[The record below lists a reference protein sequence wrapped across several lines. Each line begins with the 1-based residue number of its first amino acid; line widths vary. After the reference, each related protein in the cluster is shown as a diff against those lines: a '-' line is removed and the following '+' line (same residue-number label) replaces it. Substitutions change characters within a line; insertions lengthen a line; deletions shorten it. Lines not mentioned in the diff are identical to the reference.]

1 MESRVFPRRP
11 AIVVVLAVCATV
23 AVVALL
29 GTVDPWT
36 PKVGLFAG
44 GADLHVYRDG
54 GWRVLHGLPLYSG
67 PVALGLLYTYTPFS
81 AIAFVPLERIPGA
94 YVDNLWMA
102 FNLGV
107 LACCVLLC
115 WRILGYRITPHLLAV
130 AALTAVTCTF
140 VEPVRTTLFYGQ
152 INLVLMLWVL
162 WDFSRTERSVLR
174 GVGIG
179 LGAAVKLTPGFFV
192 IQLLALRQWR
202 AAAVATSV
210 FAGTVALAWV
220 IVPNDSRRYWTSTF
234 FDSTRIAD
242 DAHPS
247 NQSLRGTLARLTDG
261 QVPPWLWLILA
272 GAVTVVGLVVSV
284 RLYERGERLLSVV
297 LGGLTAAVVSPFSW
311 SHHWVWLVPLMVYL
325 MHRAVS
331 DSRRWWFVCA
341 ALFASTAAWP
351 YWWSPDFA
359 VVGLF
364 LFPPSWPVAFVLQ
377 NIFVLVYVPVLVSA
391 TRMVT
396 RRTRNRP
403 ILTSVAT
410 YPPAPDEAVLPSCR
424 KSA

>member
-11 AIVVVLAVCATV
+11 VVVVALAVCATL

-107 LACCVLLC
+107 LAGCILLC
-115 WRILGYRITPHLLAV
+115 WRILGYRITPYLLLV
-130 AALTAVTCTF
+130 TALTTVTCTF

-152 INLVLMLWVL
+152 VNLVLMLWVL
-162 WDFSRTERSVLR
+162 WDFSRPERSVLR

-192 IQLLALRQWR
+192 VQLLALRQWR

-210 FAGTVALAWV
+210 FAGTVAFAWV
-220 IVPNDSRRYWTSTF
+220 IVPDDSRRYWTSTF

-247 NQSLRGTLARLTDG
+247 NQSLRGTLTRLTDG
-261 QVPPWLWLILA
+261 QAPPWLWLILA
-272 GAVTVVGLVVSV
+272 GAVAVAGLVVSV

-325 MHRAVS
+325 MQRAVT
-331 DSRRWWFVCA
+331 DTGRWWFAFA

-364 LFPPSWPVAFVLQ
+364 LFPPSWPVAFLLQ
-377 NIFVLVYVPVLVSA
+377 NIYVLVYFPVLASA
-391 TRMVT
+391 IRMVT
-396 RRTRNRP
+396 RRTRHRP
-403 ILTSVAT
+403 NLTSVVT
-410 YPPAPDEAVLPSCR
+410 YPQAPEPPEMSLR
-424 KSA
+424 SA

>member
-1 MESRVFPRRP
+1 METRVFPRRP
-11 AIVVVLAVCATV
+11 AIVVALAVCATL
-23 AVVALL
+23 AVVAVL

-36 PKVGLFAG
+36 PKIGLFTG

-81 AIAFVPLERIPGA
+81 AIVFVPLERIPGA

-107 LACCVLLC
+107 LAGCILLC
-115 WRILGYRITPHLLAV
+115 WRILGYRITPHLLLV
-130 AALTAVTCTF
+130 TALTTVTCTF

-152 INLVLMLWVL
+152 VNLVLMLWVL
-162 WDFSRTERSVLR
+162 WDFSRPERSVLR

-192 IQLLALRQWR
+192 VQLLALRQWR
-202 AAAVATSV
+202 AAAAATSI
-210 FAGTVALAWV
+210 FAGTVAFAWV
-220 IVPNDSRRYWTSTF
+220 IVPDDSRRYWTSTF
-234 FDSTRIAD
+234 FDSTRITD

-247 NQSLRGTLARLTDG
+247 NQSLRGTLTRLTDG
-261 QVPPWLWLILA
+261 QAPPWLWLILA
-272 GAVTVVGLVVSV
+272 GAVAVVGLVVSV

-331 DSRRWWFVCA
+331 DTGRWWFAFA

-364 LFPPSWPVAFVLQ
+364 LFPPSWPVAFGLQ
-377 NIFVLVYVPVLVSA
+377 NIYVLVYVPVLVSA
-391 TRMVT
+391 IRMVT
-396 RRTRNRP
+396 RRTRHRP
-403 ILTSVAT
+403 ILTLVVT
-410 YPPAPDEAVLPSCR
+410 YPPAPEPSEMSLR
-424 KSA
+424 SA

>member
-1 MESRVFPRRP
+1 METRVFPRRP
-11 AIVVVLAVCATV
+11 ATVVALAVCATL
-23 AVVALL
+23 AVVAVL

-36 PKVGLFAG
+36 PKIGLFTG

-81 AIAFVPLERIPGA
+81 AIVFVPLERIPGA

-107 LACCVLLC
+107 LAGCILLC
-115 WRILGYRITPHLLAV
+115 WRILGYRITPHLLLV
-130 AALTAVTCTF
+130 TALTTVTCTF

-152 INLVLMLWVL
+152 VNLVLMLWVL
-162 WDFSRTERSVLR
+162 WDFSRPERSVLR

-179 LGAAVKLTPGFFV
+179 LGAAVKLTPSFFV
-192 IQLLALRQWR
+192 VQLLALRQWR
-202 AAAVATSV
+202 AAAAATSV
-210 FAGTVALAWV
+210 FAGTVAFAWV
-220 IVPNDSRRYWTSTF
+220 IVPDDSRRYWTSTF

-247 NQSLRGTLARLTDG
+247 NQSLRGTLTRLTDG
-261 QVPPWLWLILA
+261 QAPPWLWLILA
-272 GAVTVVGLVVSV
+272 GAVAVVGLVVSV
-284 RLYERGERLLSVV
+284 RLYGRGERLLSVV

-325 MHRAVS
+325 MQRAVT
-331 DSRRWWFVCA
+331 DTGRWWFAFA
-341 ALFASTAAWP
+341 ALFASTAAWQ

-364 LFPPSWPVAFVLQ
+364 LFPPSWPVAFLLQ
-377 NIFVLVYVPVLVSA
+377 NIYVLVYVPVLASA
-391 TRMVT
+391 IRMVT
-396 RRTRNRP
+396 RRTRHRP
-403 ILTSVAT
+403 ILTSVVT
-410 YPPAPDEAVLPSCR
+410 YPQAPEPPEMSLR
-424 KSA
+424 SA